1 MISKRY
7 FPPELLYDFLK
18 IENDQINSEI
28 LGHSVNGLPIYK
40 LRIGNGKQKI
50 FMWSQMH
57 GNETTTTKAIL
68 DLIPWLLDPFRSDTL
83 DLFTFHIIPQLN
95 PDGAKAYTRLNANQF
110 DLNRDSIKLS
120 QPESKLLRVEYD
132 RIKPDYALNLHGQRT
147 IYGAGV
153 NGGPA
158 TLSFLS
164 PSANPERSITPARR
178 IAMSAIA
185 SIYNSIRDELPL
197 GIGRYDDTFNPN
209 CVGDSFSKA
218 GTPTILFE
226 AGHYPE
232 DYQREVSRNFVF
244 KALKALIN
252 HLEENNTTYDTAD
265 YFKIPEN
272 INSYVDLIVSNIDI
286 SFNDE
291 IFKNQQ
297 LAIQFEESLK
307 GGEVVFL
314 PSLNDFSINLSQKA
328 HRYIKLPDN
337 YFKKPIPFKQDKIL
351 INHKFD
357 KLFSVKP

>member
-1 MISKRY
+1 
-7 FPPELLYDFLK
+7 
-18 IENDQINSEI
+18 
-28 LGHSVNGLPIYK
+28 
-40 LRIGNGKQKI
+40 
-50 FMWSQMH
+50 
-57 GNETTTTKAIL
+57 
-68 DLIPWLLDPFRSDTL
+68 
-83 DLFTFHIIPQLN
+83 
-95 PDGAKAYTRLNANQF
+95 
-110 DLNRDSIKLS
+110 
-120 QPESKLLRVEYD
+120 
-132 RIKPDYALNLHGQRT
+132 
-147 IYGAGV
+147 
-153 NGGPA
+153 
-158 TLSFLS
+158 
-164 PSANPERSITPARR
+164 
-178 IAMSAIA
+178 MSAIA

-209 CVGDSFSKA
+209 CVGDTFSKA

-252 HLEENNTTYDTAD
+252 LLVEYNTTYHTTD
-265 YFKIPEN
+265 YFKIPDN
-272 INSYVDLIVSNIDI
+272 INNYVDIILSNIDI

-337 YFKKPIPFKQDKIL
+337 YLNKPICFKQDKIL
-351 INHKFD
+351 KNSKFD